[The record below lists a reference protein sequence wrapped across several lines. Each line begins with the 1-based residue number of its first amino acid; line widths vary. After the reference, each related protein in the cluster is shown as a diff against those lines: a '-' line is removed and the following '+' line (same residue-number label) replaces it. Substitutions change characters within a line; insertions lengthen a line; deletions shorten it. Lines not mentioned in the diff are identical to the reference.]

1 MQKEKNGD
9 DENGD
14 DENAVKVEVTI
25 PRNRE
30 YDEGPPPSRTHD
42 DTSHHS
48 SPQPSDVQQH
58 PFQAP
63 KVGGKSGQRE
73 ITGGT
78 PRRVEV
84 PMHVTK
90 HPEPKGRPKQTEGSD
105 RQSTRDEGD
114 YD

>member
-1 MQKEKNGD
+1 MQKEKE
-9 DENGD
+9 ENGD
-14 DENAVKVEVTI
+14 EVKVEVTV
-25 PRNRE
+25 PRRSRE

-58 PFQAP
+58 QFQVP
-63 KVGGKSGQRE
+63 KVGKSGERE

-90 HPEPKGRPKQTEGSD
+90 HPEPKGRPKQTEGGG